1 MEFWS
6 PVNVIQAF
14 DFCFRS
20 ARMDELVV
28 ADINA
33 DMGNARAVSVS
44 EKYQIARFRRRNRC
58 CFGKLRQCCT
68 RYGFAI
74 LLIDVLDKSTAVKAS
89 RSRATETVRHAFK
102 G

>member
-6 PVNVIQAF
+6 PINVIQAF

-44 EKYQIARFRRRNRC
+44 EKYQISRLRRRDRCRFR
-58 CFGKLRQCCT
+58 KLRQCCT
-68 RYGFAI
+68 RDGFAV
-74 LLIDVLDKSTAVKAS
+74 LLENVLDKSTAVKAS
-89 RSRATETVRHAFK
+89 RSCATETVRHAFK